1 MKRSTFNLVYWPLF
15 VLMFIVYAV
24 STTIQYTEIMLLW
37 AVFQLQIVVGLVL
50 VLWFRLK
57 RTTIHPALSL
67 LFILPF
73 GGLVMGLITAFA
85 KDKEIANESI

>member
-15 VLMFIVYAV
+15 VVLFIAYAI
-24 STTIQYTEIMLLW
+24 STTIQYEEIMLLW
-37 AVFQLQIVVGLVL
+37 AIFQLQIVVGLVL

-57 RTTIHPALSL
+57 NTTIHPALSL
-67 LFILPF
+67 LFVLPF

-85 KDKEIANESI
+85 KDKETQNG